1 MKFFKFQMEN
11 SKLMLTQFAPKTADP
26 HSHDHGSEYQL
37 SIPLIGSAL
46 IQLRDQVGTIAD
58 RQRVVTAPHEQ
69 HFHFANEEASRLL
82 LINLKQEFVEAV
94 YQDRV
99 QREAGS
105 IEFVPWTEGPTDGFR
120 KIADQIIKQS
130 MTLSLEKTELQQ
142 LEWELANLL
151 LESQAGSHTEALRGQ
166 QTGAGMKH
174 PAVRRVLDL
183 MHDDF
188 AADLSLDELARL
200 SGLSKYHLI
209 RLFREQMGSTPS
221 HYLSEVRLER
231 AVWLLN
237 QTQRDVTSIAF
248 EVGFGS
254 LSAFER
260 AFKRKYGVSANEYRK
275 LK

>member
-1 MKFFKFQMEN
+1 MKYFEFQMEN

-26 HSHDHGSEYQL
+26 HSHDHGGEYQL
-37 SIPLIGSAL
+37 SIPLIGSAFL
-46 IQLRDQVGTIAD
+46 QLSNQIGTLAD
-58 RQRVVTAPHEQ
+58 KQRVVTAPHEQ
-69 HFHFANEEASRLL
+69 HFHFANEDASRLL
-82 LINLKQEFVEAV
+82 LINLKQEFVERV

-99 QREAGS
+99 QRDAGS
-105 IEFVPWTEGPTDGFR
+105 IEFVAWTEGPTDGFR
-120 KIADQIIKQS
+120 KIADQIIRQS

-151 LESQAGSHTEALRGQ
+151 LESQAGSHTETLRGQ
-166 QTGAGMKH
+166 ELGIGMKH
-174 PAVRRVLDL
+174 PAVRRVLDV
-183 MHDDF
+183 MHDNF
-188 AADLSLDELARL
+188 TSDLSLDDLAQL

-231 AVWLLN
+231 AVWLLKE
-237 QTQRDVTSIAF
+237 TQRDVTSIAF

-260 AFKRKYGVSANEYRK
+260 AFKRKYGVSANLYRK
-275 LK
+275 FK